1 MELVRGGELFDAIV
15 KNRTLN
21 EIEAK
26 HIFRQ
31 LLDGVGY
38 MHAKHVIHRD
48 LKPENILID
57 SSRELKPPLTGNLHD
72 VKIAD
77 FGLSK
82 IISEGTSFAKTFVG
96 TPQYWA
102 PEVLNVQRGGGSYTQ
117 AADFWSLGAVLYVML
132 GGKYPFDGKKMP
144 LEEQIRT
151 AAYSMTAPAWQRVS
165 EEAKD
170 MVRGLLKVDPVER
183 FNLEVKCVC
192 DAKGFYGAFL
202 AEAIAAHAL
211 KKAPSLAALSGSC
224 CLSSVCFRN
233 VIAMALL
240 VTSVKNTFLNV
251 FEEFQDMSSRCARRS
266 RSCGDAPAEVE
277 PQQPAEEGTT
287 AAAPVAAAHRAAN
300 HELASPPRRETSET
314 STRSSEGKF
323 APQAYETIVKN
334 TFVEFKETSEEQQ
347 WIRGL
352 RKSSSEGDLPT
363 TKEAWPAEVEVDAT
377 RDCEAE
383 EQVPPQQQQQSESLQ
398 QPQHSVSHQVL
409 SLELWNQQQQQ
420 LLMFRQW
427 QEQQLLLMQ
436 QVQSLPAGI
445 ALPLMPQFWLEAAV
459 PSTAVPAPDSLSH
472 NCFQLAPNELPLA
485 NAAYDETPEKATSRR
500 HRRGRG
506 RRSGQA
512 TPMAATPLKTGPA
525 EAGNA
530 ITPEKLLPPQGAV
543 QGKIPAG
550 LSPSKSALTL
560 SGKAVTPSSAARASA
575 DTAPLPVGCVG
586 SDAIPQAE
594 ENSLPSLQRRLD
606 EFRSSYAAKVPEL
619 ASPLTAQTLASAH
632 HRSSSICSSGS
643 SSSSDSSSGD
653 DSSDDDRQRIHS
665 ELDVRI
671 RRMRSRMDR
680 AHAAY
685 AT

>member
-1 MELVRGGELFDAIV
+1 MP
-15 KNRTLN
+15 
-21 EIEAK
+21 
-26 HIFRQ
+26 
-31 LLDGVGY
+31 
-38 MHAKHVIHRD
+38 HRYF
-48 LKPENILID
+48 
-57 SSRELKPPLTGNLHD
+57 PL
-72 VKIAD
+72 
-77 FGLSK
+77 
-82 IISEGTSFAKTFVG
+82 
-96 TPQYWA
+96 
-102 PEVLNVQRGGGSYTQ
+102 
-117 AADFWSLGAVLYVML
+117 SLGAVLYVML

-165 EEAKD
+165 EEAKARRSAYIIEPRCSRFVMCYVCPFKRKYTDKD

-202 AEAIAAHAL
+202 AEGALMVLSAIAAHAL

-383 EQVPPQQQQQSESLQ
+383 EQ
-398 QPQHSVSHQVL
+398 
-409 SLELWNQQQQQ
+409 
-420 LLMFRQW
+420 
-427 QEQQLLLMQ
+427 EQQLLLMQ
-436 QVQSLPAGI
+436 QVQSLLAGI

-606 EFRSSYAAKVPEL
+606 
-619 ASPLTAQTLASAH
+619 
-632 HRSSSICSSGS
+632 
-643 SSSSDSSSGD
+643 
-653 DSSDDDRQRIHS
+653 
-665 ELDVRI
+665 
-671 RRMRSRMDR
+671 
-680 AHAAY
+680 
-685 AT
+685 